1 CVKHA
6 ASVRPEPGSNSP
18 LKTLDWPAKPAI
30 SQRHRVK
37 SLAKKTQTSKN
48 TDHPTRGCETI
59 SNTHIQTMR
68 DAPKK
73 FGTDFHRHTVEFS
86 KNTHTPSTPRNNLDL
101 SGVLLD

>member
-37 SLAKKTQTSKN
+37 SLAKKLKLAKTLTIPHGGVKRSATPTSKRCGM
-48 TDHPTRGCETI
+48 H
-59 SNTHIQTMR
+59 Q
-68 DAPKK
+68 KK
-73 FGTDFHRHTVEFS
+73 IWH
-86 KNTHTPSTPRNNLDL
+86 
-101 SGVLLD
+101 